1 MSLLLAL
8 ASAGLWL
15 AMAPAE
21 LSKAGA
27 PGLAA
32 ISPSALSAHIR
43 FLSDDL
49 LEGRDTGT
57 KGVAIAA
64 RYFSAQLQAA
74 GVEPAGEKGSWFQ
87 NVPLLAVKFD
97 PARCVLRVDDP
108 APAWTL
114 SSTTEVI
121 ITPAPD
127 RPTGAVS
134 GELVF
139 AGYGVQAPTY
149 RYDDIP
155 RDFDLKGKIAVV
167 LSRAPR
173 SDRNDFFPNT
183 ASAVYGDTNRKAA
196 VLAARGATAAVF
208 VATPESL
215 VSYPWEKR
223 VRDARSHEKMYWLEG
238 ESAVLSGSPIPIAQ
252 ITPEAFAQLLARA
265 RRKDTLDS
273 LIALGQKSR
282 LKPFP
287 LGVRGTL
294 QTAASVRKL
303 TSENVVGVLRGSD
316 PQRSAEYVV
325 YTAHLDHVGRGPAVD
340 GDDIYNGAVDDAAG
354 TAGLIEVARA
364 FAALP
369 RRPPRSILFLGVTA
383 EEKGLLG
390 SDYFA
395 HHPTVPITSIVAN
408 VNSDFLTGWWKPYD
422 VLALGA
428 EHSTLGEDVK
438 AAAAALGLTVSPDPA
453 PEQTYFVRSDQYSFV
468 KKGIPAVFPSSG
480 LKDASGG
487 IEANRA
493 TMASWIKEH
502 YHQPSDE
509 WSAKTNYE
517 AMATEVRYYF
527 LIGLSI
533 AMDPVRPSWNPGDI
547 FATLFAASEKPAGA
561 K

>member
-1 MSLLLAL
+1 MPLFLAT
-8 ASAGLWL
+8 AGLWF
-15 AMAPAE
+15 AIAPAE
-21 LSKAGA
+21 LSKAGG
-27 PGLAA
+27 PGLPAV
-32 ISPSALSAHIR
+32 SPAALSAHIR

-57 KGVAIAA
+57 KGLAVAA
-64 RYFSAQLQAA
+64 RYFATQLQSL
-74 GVEPAGEKGSWFQ
+74 GVEPAGEKGTWFQ

-97 PARCVLRVDDP
+97 NARCVFRVDTPD
-108 APAWTL
+108 PAWTL
-114 SSTTEVI
+114 SSTTEVL

-139 AGYGVQAPTY
+139 AGYGVQAPAY

-155 RDFDLKGKIAVV
+155 KDLDLKGRIAVV

-196 VLAARGATAAVF
+196 LLAGRGATAVVF

-223 VRDARSHEKMYWLEG
+223 VRDAQSHEKMYWLEG
-238 ESAVLSGSPIPIAQ
+238 DSAVVSGSPVPIAQ
-252 ITPEAFAQLLARA
+252 ITPEAFTKLLARA
-265 RRKDTLDS
+265 KRKDTLES
-273 LIALGQKSR
+273 LIALGQKSK

-287 LGVRGTL
+287 LGLKATL
-294 QTAASVRKL
+294 QTAASVRRL

-325 YTAHLDHVGRGPAVD
+325 YTAHMDHVGRGPAVG

-354 TAGLIEVARA
+354 VAGLIEVARA

-369 RRPPRSILFLGVTA
+369 KRPPRSILFLGVTA

-395 HHPTVPITSIVAN
+395 HHPTVPIGSIVAN

-422 VLALGA
+422 VIALGA
-428 EHSTLGEDVK
+428 EHSSLAEDVRS
-438 AAAAALGLTVSPDPA
+438 AAAALGLSVSPDPA

-480 LKDASGG
+480 LKDASGSTD
-487 IEANRA
+487 ANRA
-493 TMASWIKEH
+493 TMAAWVKEH

-509 WSAKTNYE
+509 WSPKTNYE

-533 AMDPVRPSWNPGDI
+533 AMDPVRPAWNPGDI
-547 FATLFAASEKPAGA
+547 FATLFAPAPEA
-561 K
+561 KAAPK

>member
-1 MSLLLAL
+1 MSLFLAM
-8 ASAGLWL
+8 AGLWL
-15 AMAPAE
+15 AVAPAE
-21 LSKAGA
+21 LAKAGA

-32 ISPSALSAHIR
+32 IQPAALSAHIR

-49 LEGRDTGT
+49 LEGRDTGS

-64 RYFSAQLQAA
+64 RYFAAQLQAA
-74 GVEPAGEKGSWFQ
+74 GAEPAGEKGSWFQ

-97 PARCVLRVDDP
+97 PARCVLRVDTP

-114 SSTTEVI
+114 SPATDVI
-121 ITPAPD
+121 FTPAPD

-139 AGYGVQAPTY
+139 AGYAVQAPAY
-149 RYDDIP
+149 RYDDLP
-155 RDFDLKGKIAVV
+155 KELDLKGKIAVV

-173 SDRNDFFPNT
+173 SEQTDFFPNT

-196 VLAARGATAAVF
+196 LLAQRGATAAIF

-215 VSYPWEKR
+215 VAYPWEKR
-223 VRDARSHEKMYWLEG
+223 VRDAQAHEKMYWLEG
-238 ESAVLSGSPIPIAQ
+238 ESAVVSGSPIPLAQ
-252 ITPEAFAQLLARA
+252 ITPDAFAKLLSRA
-265 RRKDTLDS
+265 KRKDTLES
-273 LIALGQKSR
+273 LIALGQKSK

-287 LGVRGTL
+287 LGLQGTL

-325 YTAHLDHVGRGPAVD
+325 YTAHMDHVGRGLAVK

-354 TAGLIEVARA
+354 VAGLIEVARA

-395 HHPTVPITSIVAN
+395 HHPTVPITSIVAD
-408 VNSDFLTGWWKPYD
+408 VNSDFLTGWWTPHD
-422 VLALGA
+422 VLALGM
-428 EHSTLGEDVK
+428 EHSTLGEDVL
-438 AAAAALGLTVSPDPA
+438 AAATALGLTVSADPN

-468 KKGIPAVFPSSG
+468 KQGIPAVFPSSG
-480 LKDASGG
+480 QKDASGST
-487 IEANRA
+487 EANRA
-493 TMASWIKEH
+493 TMDAWIREH

-517 AMATEVRYYF
+517 AMALEVRYYF

-533 AMDPVRPSWNPGDI
+533 ALDPARPAWKAGDI
-547 FATLFAASEKPAGA
+547 FGTLFGSRGK
-561 K
+561 